1 MDQRGGHR
9 RRHRVR
15 QSLVQPLGARHQ
27 VRGHRRHRAGPPAE
41 LVAAGTAGGASTGT
55 LSRGTSCRAGSV
67 SAARSIRAA
76 ASAGATSGSS
86 STGSRDSPPTSCIA
100 NHAGSLSSVATMAGT
115 GTPVGASASHDAG
128 LAQHV
133 VSTDRLLARWH
144 RLHHQRTL
152 AGLDPVGQARVA
164 AGQPREESHLHV
176 RPLTAQRRRD
186 ALAQPALV
194 DLGAHD
200 RGSRGRPRTRSAMM
214 LCWISS
220 VPPAMR

>member
-1 MDQRGGHR
+1 MDQCWGHR

-15 QSLVQPLGARHQ
+15 QLLVQALGVRHQ

-41 LVAAGTAGGASTGT
+41 LVQRRKRRRIDRDLVEGYVVQGRQRLGGPQHPGRCQRRRHLGIVEHRLQGLATDQLHREPRRLALVGGDDGGHGHTGG
-55 LSRGTSCRAGSV
+55 RQRV
-67 SAARSIRAA
+67 
-76 ASAGATSGSS
+76 
-86 STGSRDSPPTSCIA
+86 
-100 NHAGSLSSVATMAGT
+100 
-115 GTPVGASASHDAG
+115 HDAG

-133 VSTDRLLARWH
+133 VPTDRLLARWH

-152 AGLDPVGQARVA
+152 AGLDPIGQARVA